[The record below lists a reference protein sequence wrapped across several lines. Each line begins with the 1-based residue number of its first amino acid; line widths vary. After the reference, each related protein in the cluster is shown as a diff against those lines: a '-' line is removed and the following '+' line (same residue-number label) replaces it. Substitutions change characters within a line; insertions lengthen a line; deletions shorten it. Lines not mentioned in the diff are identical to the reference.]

1 MNKVSS
7 PPSVVKSDSSQAIAD
22 LGGIDVRVALIQ
34 ALIPLGLDAVNDLL
48 QEEVK
53 HLAGERYSRKDPD
66 QTYRRWGRQKGSVYL
81 SDQKMPIAVP
91 RVRDMT
97 TDTEVVLQAYK
108 ALQKPKN
115 LDEGLLLRVLKGISN
130 RNYEACAEAVPDA
143 FGLSPSTVSRRFI
156 KATAA
161 KLKQFQERSLESYD
175 LVAIFI
181 DGKTFA
187 DQEMLIALGVTIEG
201 TKIPL
206 GFVQTA
212 TENTNVCC
220 QFLNDLIQ
228 RGLQYQQGV
237 LVLVDG
243 AKGLI
248 AAVKKTL
255 SDYALIQRCQW
266 HKREDVV
273 AYLPKDAQDRIRG
286 KLQQAYN
293 QKTYTKAKADL
304 LALKPQ
310 LELMNQSAKNSLEEG
325 LEETLTIHRL
335 GLAKYFEQSF
345 RTTNCIESL
354 NSQIAL
360 RIRNVKKWTNSQ
372 QRYRWLATALLD
384 IEPCLRRV
392 KGYRFLPLLRHA
404 IQKELNI
411 NQTRLSA

>member
-7 PPSVVKSDSSQAIAD
+7 TPSAVKSDPSQTA
-22 LGGIDVRVALIQ
+22 GHSGEVDVRVALIQ

-48 QEEVK
+48 QEEVN
-53 HLAGERYSRKDPD
+53 HLAGDWYSRKNPD
-66 QTYRRWGRQKGSVYL
+66 QSIRRWGHQQGSVYL
-81 SDQKMPIAVP
+81 SDQKMPIDVP
-91 RVRDMT
+91 RVRDVS
-97 TDTEVVLQAYK
+97 TDQEVVLEAYK
-108 ALQKPKN
+108 QLQKPRN
-115 LDEGLLLRVLKGISN
+115 LDDGLLLRVLKGISN

-143 FGLSPSTVSRRFI
+143 FGLSPSTVSRRYI

-161 KLKQFQERSLESYD
+161 KLKQFQERSLEAYD

-212 TENTNVCC
+212 TENTRVCS
-220 QFLNDLIQ
+220 QFLNQLIQ
-228 RGLQYQQGV
+228 RGLQYHQGV

-243 AKGLI
+243 AKGLS

-255 SDYALIQRCQW
+255 PDFAIIQRCQW

-273 AYLPKDAQDRIRG
+273 AYLPKEHHDRIRG
-286 KLQQAYN
+286 KLQKAYN
-293 QKTYTKAKADL
+293 QKTYKKAKADL
-304 LALKPQ
+304 MALKPQ

-325 LEETLTIHRL
+325 FEETLTLHRL
-335 GLAKYFEQSF
+335 GMAKYFEQSF

-360 RIRNVKKWTNSQ
+360 RVRNVKKWTNSQ

-384 IEPCLRRV
+384 IEPCLRRI
-392 KGYRFLPLLRHA
+392 KGDRFLHLLRQA
-404 IQKELNI
+404 IQNELNI
-411 NQTRLSA
+411 DQARLSA